1 MKMMSAER
9 DSNGVKRTVSP
20 RGSLL
25 RSRDGCRDLR
35 EKTASLGCDT
45 SGCETTA
52 VRLSGAAE
60 AEELIWYTLG
70 FGEAAVCSE
79 ACFVASDSEL

>member
-1 MKMMSAER
+1 MKMMSAKR
-9 DSNGVKRTVSP
+9 DSNGVKTTVSP

-25 RSRDGCRDLR
+25 RSRDGCRDRR
-35 EKTASLGCDT
+35 EKTASPGCDT
-45 SGCETTA
+45 PGCEATA

-60 AEELIWYTLG
+60 AEELIWYKSG

-79 ACFVASDSEL
+79 ACSVAGGSEV